1 MECANLWTAVTGRC
15 FPVVRK
21 CRYDAR
27 THCRYRSA
35 SIELTQLSANV
46 EMLQLQLKAA
56 HAQILAEWS
65 PTLPYLAYPWG
76 PSPQLMPCRRTAQ
89 ACMALARRLNR
100 TVCAEAS
107 SAATIAEND
116 GGCDWR
122 APQS

>member
-1 MECANLWTAVTGRC
+1 MGNAQQRPSPALLPESMECANLCTAVTGRC
-15 FPVVRK
+15 FPVVNK

-56 HAQILAEWS
+56 HAQILAERS

-76 PSPQLMPCRRTAQ
+76 PSPQLMPRRGAH
-89 ACMALARRLNR
+89 AGGRHRR
-100 TVCAEAS
+100 AWHWS
-107 SAATIAEND
+107 D
-116 GGCDWR
+116 D
-122 APQS
+122 